1 LAPIEAS
8 RLIRSNREGA
18 KDAKKLEEGRHYV
31 LLAAC
36 AGGREYLMLFT
47 QAKVISEKTMV
58 SG

>member
-1 LAPIEAS
+1 L
-8 RLIRSNREGA
+8 NREGA

-36 AGGREYLMLFT
+36 AGGRDYLMLFT
-47 QAKVISEKTMV
+47 QAKVISGKTMV